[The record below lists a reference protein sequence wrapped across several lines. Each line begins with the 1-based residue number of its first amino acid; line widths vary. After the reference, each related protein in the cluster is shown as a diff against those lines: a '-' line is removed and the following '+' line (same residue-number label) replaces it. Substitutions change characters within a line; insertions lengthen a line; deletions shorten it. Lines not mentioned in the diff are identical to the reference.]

1 VPEWSSRRIAG
12 GSNPPAGKTTGS
24 IAMFSLQRLLSRGE
38 KFFDLLEAS
47 AEEARQSVQA
57 LLELVHLPQDQW
69 SLEKFALRR
78 RQDKQITQQITTLV
92 CSAFVT
98 PLERED
104 IETLSHAL
112 YRVPKTIEKFAERLL
127 VLPPAI
133 PAEPFLQQA
142 QLLEQATD
150 TVWRMVHQL
159 RQGVHLDRIQE
170 ENGRLH
176 KYEGE
181 ADKLILDLLRD
192 LYSGRYDALQMIVLR
207 DLYELLEKVIDRCRD
222 AGNVIYQIALKNS

>member
-1 VPEWSSRRIAG
+1 
-12 GSNPPAGKTTGS
+12 
-24 IAMFSLQRLLSRGE
+24 MFSLQRLLSRGE

-57 LLELVHLPQDQW
+57 LMELIHLPQKER
-69 SLEKFALRR
+69 SLEKFVLRR
-78 RQDKQITQQITTLV
+78 RQDKQITQEITTLV

-104 IETLSHAL
+104 IEALSHAL
-112 YRVPKTIEKFAERLL
+112 YRIPKTIEKFAERLL
-127 VLPPAI
+127 VLPPAV
-133 PAEPFLQQA
+133 PAESFLQQA

-150 TVWRMVHQL
+150 TVWQLVHQL
-159 RQGVHLDRIQE
+159 RQGVHLDKIQE

-176 KYEGE
+176 GYEGE

-222 AGNVIYQIALKNS
+222 AGNVIFQIALKNS